1 MAIMTAAVRTTKND
15 NGDGSGKDEA
25 IVVYYDA
32 GDDSDNAGVFV
43 AVARAAVDAAAT
55 AANQGDND
63 ADCNEDPSTCA
74 SPATATC
81 HAIVAPPLLG
91 VVAYFRLSL
100 DYKDKDKD
108 NDNSFG
114 ERDVVGR
121 GGTTMATKAI
131 KSAAGNNF
139 DDEDVVKG
147 RLAEEI
153 WKG

>member
-1 MAIMTAAVRTTKND
+1 MTAAVRTTKND

-74 SPATATC
+74 SPATATR
-81 HAIVAPPLLG
+81 HAIVACGGCNAAAARGTSLVGSRCVLQIELG
-91 VVAYFRLSL
+91 LQRQ
-100 DYKDKDKD
+100 
-108 NDNSFG
+108 
-114 ERDVVGR
+114 GR
-121 GGTTMATKAI
+121 GQRQL
-131 KSAAGNNF
+131 
-139 DDEDVVKG
+139 V
-147 RLAEEI
+147 
-153 WKG
+153 